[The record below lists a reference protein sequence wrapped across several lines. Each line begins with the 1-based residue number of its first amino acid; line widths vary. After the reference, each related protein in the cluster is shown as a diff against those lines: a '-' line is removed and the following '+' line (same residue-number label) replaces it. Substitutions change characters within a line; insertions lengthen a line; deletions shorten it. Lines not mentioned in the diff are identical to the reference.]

1 MLDGNGCVAPQHTEP
16 QGVGLPHR
24 APGRVCAVFGN
35 VIDPASVLRV
45 KDVNGGDPLLPGV
58 AIDLYIENTTAY
70 TANTNVANHV
80 KTGGCTRD
88 SPTSLYVGCAPTF
101 GEINLKG
108 PDSAGTSSVGLTFTF
123 KRRDTGAEVQIPWMQ
138 FTLFD
143 FDHNMWPAGQQKG
156 LEVNPTPA
164 PAPPHPVRIAPTDLR
179 SRGAWPESQCAT
191 ASGFEDYA
199 VSSGPGVISSGGGAP
214 VTTRVDMQS
223 LNFQGGINT
232 GARTCT
238 QAASPHAATP
248 ARRLCAADATPLRT
262 AQGNGA
268 RWTGAPEATTRPTR

>member
-1 MLDGNGCVAPQHTEP
+1 MV
-16 QGVGLPHR
+16 
-24 APGRVCAVFGN
+24 
-35 VIDPASVLRV
+35 
-45 KDVNGGDPLLPGV
+45 
-58 AIDLYIENTTAY
+58 IDLYIETTTASAPY
-70 TANTNVANHV
+70 VPAATNELKNGAAG
-80 KTGGCTRD
+80 T
-88 SPTSLYVGCAPTF
+88 PTF
-101 GEINLKG
+101 GQINLQG
-108 PDSAGTSSVGLTFTF
+108 PFVDQDADSRQDADSLREVELTFTF

-143 FDHNMWPAGQQKG
+143 FDHNMNDGDRGQ
-156 LEVNPTPA
+156 EVNPTPA
-164 PAPPHPVRIAPTDLR
+164 PAPPHPLRIAPTDPR

-199 VSSGPGVISSGGGAP
+199 VSSGEGVISSGGGAP

>member
-1 MLDGNGCVAPQHTEP
+1 MTGT
-16 QGVGLPHR
+16 QGVE
-24 APGRVCAVFGN
+24 
-35 VIDPASVLRV
+35 
-45 KDVNGGDPLLPGV
+45 
-58 AIDLYIENTTAY
+58 IDLYIKTKTDGAPY
-70 TANTNVANHV
+70 TPKSANILEDGADGT
-80 KTGGCTRD
+80 
-88 SPTSLYVGCAPTF
+88 PTF
-101 GEINLKG
+101 GEINLQG
-108 PDSAGTSSVGLTFTF
+108 PDEAGTREVELTFTF
-123 KRRDTGAEVQIPWMQ
+123 KRRDTGAEVQLPWMQ

-179 SRGAWPESQCAT
+179 SRGAWPESQCAV

-199 VSSGPGVISSGGGAP
+199 VSSGPGVLSSGGGDP
-214 VTTRVDMQS
+214 VESRVDMKS
-223 LNFQGGINT
+223 LKFEGGINT